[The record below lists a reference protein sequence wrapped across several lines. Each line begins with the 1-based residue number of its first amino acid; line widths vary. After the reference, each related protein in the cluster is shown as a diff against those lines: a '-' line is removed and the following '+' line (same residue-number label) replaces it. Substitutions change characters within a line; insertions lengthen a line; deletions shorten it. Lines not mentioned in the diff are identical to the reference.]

1 MRTYIPNIHSKEAI
15 QMAIIQKNSFITLF
29 FALIL
34 FLSIYTVLTHSNSES
49 QVSFIE
55 IEEGDTLWSL
65 AESFSGEIPHHDW
78 IDEIMKVNDLPSTTI
93 IAGTSIQIPND
104 HLKYAPDT
112 TRIYAGDG
120 E

>member
-1 MRTYIPNIHSKEAI
+1 
-15 QMAIIQKNSFITLF
+15 MAIIQKNSFIALF

-34 FLSIYTVLTHSNSES
+34 FLSIYTVLTHSSSES
-49 QVSFIE
+49 QASSVE

-78 IDEIMKVNDLPSTTI
+78 IDEIMKVNGLPSTTI
-93 IAGTSIQIPND
+93 IAGTSIQIPSD
-104 HLKYAPDT
+104 YLQYAPDANK
-112 TRIYAGDG
+112 IYAGDS